1 MKLALK
7 KQERHPRFEPLTL
20 TYHGQ
25 RPTCYPTMFLVC
37 IDRDWYVPIS
47 TNRCLDILTETQKQ
61 NPLTVDDASTA
72 EAAPKRVERDGQGE
86 TRRANTTP
94 NGRPHLELGRLRLKT
109 WSKSD
114 FSIAETTWPT
124 YRYIYFYKHKNRSAS
139 SFFLGGGCDERRSQ
153 MVIHVE
159 CTTTSYQVTNK
170 RPNGSWLTNLLNLL
184 APIGWGPPAS

>member
-1 MKLALK
+1 MRNLSGIFLKPCKLNVCGFSYAWMAL
-7 KQERHPRFEPLTL
+7 RARNASPWLLANFRDFEPEQ
-20 TYHGQ
+20 G
-25 RPTCYPTMFLVC
+25 V
-37 IDRDWYVPIS
+37 
-47 TNRCLDILTETQKQ
+47 
-61 NPLTVDDASTA
+61 AS
-72 EAAPKRVERDGQGE
+72 
-86 TRRANTTP
+86 RANTTP
-94 NGRPHLELGRLRLKT
+94 NGGPHLELGRLRLKT